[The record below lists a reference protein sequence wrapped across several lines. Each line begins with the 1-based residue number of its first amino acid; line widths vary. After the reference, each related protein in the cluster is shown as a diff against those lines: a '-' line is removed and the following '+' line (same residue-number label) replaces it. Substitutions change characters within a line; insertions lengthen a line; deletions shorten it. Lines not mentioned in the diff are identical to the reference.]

1 MVKLALLRLRTL
13 RVLAHSVLLFA
24 AMAYSY
30 SGKDLIG
37 QRLALHHSPI
47 SRPFQEERDVHFA
60 TSQRPLPGLE
70 AAQPLPT
77 SGCQLFWCQQSL
89 RPCTEPVQQP
99 DARRLLV
106 ARFSPLDSA
115 PVAVPQQRLHPVV
128 QQSDPDQLG
137 RYLAMLR
144 KLNGGRRY
152 GVEQWIQTFG
162 RLSDEHPY
170 GCSVLNGM
178 VNIWPEYPHRRA
190 FESYQTL
197 FVGWFLKPEPF
208 SKKQAQLP
216 PTEDDAYMRFLPQLA
231 AFRCLC

>member
-77 SGCQLFWCQQSL
+77 AVQEYVHLGLAGC
-89 RPCTEPVQQP
+89 
-99 DARRLLV
+99 
-106 ARFSPLDSA
+106 
-115 PVAVPQQRLHPVV
+115 
-128 QQSDPDQLG
+128 
-137 RYLAMLR
+137 LAGWL
-144 KLNGGRRY
+144 
-152 GVEQWIQTFG
+152 I
-162 RLSDEHPY
+162 
-170 GCSVLNGM
+170 GCKRILT
-178 VNIWPEYPHRRA
+178 HH
-190 FESYQTL
+190 L
-197 FVGWFLKPEPF
+197 
-208 SKKQAQLP
+208 
-216 PTEDDAYMRFLPQLA
+216 
-231 AFRCLC
+231 